1 MYDLTRA
8 KSRSIEPDVPAGQE
22 PVYGAVPFGKEESPP
37 VYRFILVL
45 DRTGGML
52 VHKPGER
59 HVN

>member
-52 VHKPGER
+52 CHTQGQVHL
-59 HVN
+59 N